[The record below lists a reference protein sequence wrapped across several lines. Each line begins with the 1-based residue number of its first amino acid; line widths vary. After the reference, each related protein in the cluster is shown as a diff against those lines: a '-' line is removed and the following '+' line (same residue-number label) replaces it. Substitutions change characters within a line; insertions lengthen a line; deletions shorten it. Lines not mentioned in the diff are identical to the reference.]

1 MEDKGVISGAIQGG
15 FASVATAFVAE
26 SLQHMI
32 PWLIVS
38 LIVILTDLAFGVRK
52 SLLIGEKV
60 RFSRAIRA
68 TMGKIVTYFA
78 FVCAVCMINVASGK
92 NWEIDVYACLL
103 VCFIEMSSII
113 GNILKPKGLAI
124 DVLGATRVFFKK
136 VANVDSE
143 DVKCIV
149 KEDKGNKPRKK
160 KDSTVPVPDDGS
172 VGDSDGGGAD
182 GGD

>member
-78 FVCAVCMINVASGK
+78 FVCAVCMISVASGE
-92 NWEIDVYACLL
+92 NWDIDVYSCLF
-103 VCFIEMSSII
+103 VCFIEGCSII
-113 GNILKPKGLAI
+113 GNILKPKGLSI
-124 DVLGATRVFFKK
+124 DILGAARVFFKK
-136 VANVDSE
+136 VANVDNE
-143 DVKCIV
+143 DVKCII
-149 KEDKGNKPRKK
+149 KDEDEKN
-160 KDSTVPVPDDGS
+160 
-172 VGDSDGGGAD
+172 
-182 GGD
+182 

>member
-1 MEDKGVISGAIQGG
+1 MEDKGVISATIQGG
-15 FASVATAFVAE
+15 FASIASAFVIE

-38 LIVILTDLAFGVRK
+38 FFVIVADLAFGVRK
-52 SLLIGEKV
+52 SLLMGEEV

-68 TMGKIVTYFA
+68 TLGKMVTYFA
-78 FVCAVCMINVASGK
+78 FVTMVCMVSVATEKS
-92 NWEIDVYACLL
+92 WDIEVYACLL
-103 VCFIEMSSII
+103 VCFIESVSII

-124 DVLGATRVFFKK
+124 DMLGALRVAVKK

-149 KEDKGNKPRKK
+149 KEDKKKRRKK
-160 KDSTVPVPDDGS
+160 KVSETMSTDS
-172 VGDSDGGGAD
+172 GDCDS
-182 GGD
+182 GDLI